1 MKYKLH
7 QDENQALGDRIA
19 AKAML
24 KMIGISELEKYI
36 EHESP
41 YVRSSV
47 AIGICHL
54 GGEKAYELWL
64 KLMNDP
70 EELIVGDA
78 IIHAGMLN
86 DQRCLDL
93 IIEAYTKYGYHLRSR
108 VINSLP
114 YFNDPK
120 AEKFFKKLKEEEK
133 DPALRKIICSVEK
146 DFK

>member
-19 AKAML
+19 TKAMMKKIDL
-24 KMIGISELEKYI
+24 SELEKYI

-64 KLMNDP
+64 KLMDDP

-78 IIHAGMLN
+78 ILHAGMLN
-86 DQRCLDL
+86 DQRCLGV
-93 IIEAYTKYGYHLRSR
+93 IIEAYTNYGYHLRSR

-120 AEKFFKKLKEEEK
+120 AEEFFKKLKEEEK
-133 DPALRKIICSVEK
+133 DPALRKIIDSVEEN
-146 DFK
+146 FK